1 MIFFIPIPILGLE
14 PFDDEEG
21 EGIVLRSQ
29 YPWEGTTRDYYYE
42 EVRFLEF
49 SPLPLAQYTAK
60 LQYEVKPHHKSL
72 QQNV

>member
-1 MIFFIPIPILGLE
+1 MLIFFILIPILGLE

-42 EVRFLEF
+42 EVSFLV
-49 SPLPLAQYTAK
+49 SPHFL
-60 LQYEVKPHHKSL
+60 
-72 QQNV
+72 